1 MDKDNLTFVEHL
13 EELRGRIMIIVYF
26 LVGGLI
32 IGFFFAKPVIFY
44 ITNDDF
50 TQTLELNAFRITDPL
65 TIYIAMIIVIAF
77 IIVSPVILYE
87 LWAFISPGLHP
98 KEQKVTL
105 SYIPFSLILFIGGLL
120 FSYFVIFPYLISF
133 TMGLADDM
141 GIKQTI
147 GIKEYFS
154 EMFKFTIPFGFVF
167 QLPILL
173 LFLTRLGIVTP
184 MFLKKNRKY
193 AYFILL
199 VVAALIAP
207 PDFMT
212 HMLFTIPMILLYEIS
227 IIISKIGYKKYLKAE
242 QKLMEEELGMDK
254 EDSEQL

>member
-13 EELRGRIMIIVYF
+13 EELRGRIMIIAYF

-32 IGFFFAKPVIFY
+32 VGFFVAKPVIFY

-65 TIYIAMIIVIAF
+65 TIYITMIIVIAF

-105 SYIPFSLILFIGGLL
+105 SYVPFSLILFVGGLL

-141 GIKQTI
+141 GIKQTDLVLKSI
-147 GIKEYFS
+147 YQ
-154 EMFKFTIPFGFVF
+154 MFKFTIPFGFVF
-167 QLPILL
+167 IQILL
-173 LFLTRLGIVTP
+173 LFLTRLGIFKP

-207 PDFMT
+207 QNLYT
-212 HMLFTIPMILLYEIS
+212 HMLFTLPMILIYEI
-227 IIISKIGYKKYLKAE
+227 
-242 QKLMEEELGMDK
+242 
-254 EDSEQL
+254 

>member
-1 MDKDNLTFVEHL
+1 MNKDDLTVVEHL
-13 EELRGRIMIIVYF
+13 EELRGRLMIILYF
-26 LVGGLI
+26 LIGGLVL
-32 IGFFFAKPVIFY
+32 GFFIAKPVIFY

-65 TIYIAMIIVIAF
+65 TIYIGMIIIMAF
-77 IIVSPVILYE
+77 IVVSPVILYQV
-87 LWAFISPGLHP
+87 WAFIAPGLHP

-105 SYIPFSLILFIGGLL
+105 SYIPFSLFLFVGGLL
-120 FSYFVIFPYLISF
+120 FSYFIIFPYLISF

-141 GIKQTI
+141 GIQQTI

-154 EMFKFTIPFGFVF
+154 ELFKFTIPFGFVF

-184 MFLKKNRKY
+184 IFLKKNRKY

-199 VVAALIAP
+199 VVAAIIAP

-212 HMLFTIPMILLYEIS
+212 HMLFTIPMIVLYEIS
-227 IIISKIGYKKYLKAE
+227 ILISKIGYKKFLKAE
-242 QKLMEEELGMDK
+242 QKLMEEELGMD
-254 EDSEQL
+254 SENSKD

>member
-13 EELRGRIMIIVYF
+13 EELRGRIMIIAYF

-32 IGFFFAKPVIFY
+32 VGFFVAKPVIFY

-65 TIYIAMIIVIAF
+65 TIYITMIIVIAF
-77 IIVSPVILYE
+77 IIVLPVILYE

-105 SYIPFSLILFIGGLL
+105 SYIPFSLILFVGGLL

-212 HMLFTIPMILLYEIS
+212 HMLFTLPMILLYEIS

-242 QKLMEEELGMDK
+242 QKLMEEELGMDE
-254 EDSEQL
+254 EDKEQL